1 MLTLAGGCRLL
12 THQQLQP
19 RLALL
24 LLALSLAASLPV
36 LQGSSEVFKYGDD
49 PEFAGNDTG
58 THWTYGLAGED
69 WAGSEPDGST
79 WLCQSGQQQSPVN
92 LPTSPDAAAPLDASH
107 KASWQLGSLTANG
120 SNVGVANN
128 GHNVQVSWQDP
139 SFEPYLSLVVQAG
152 QPLES
157 CLTLRPGHKTAT
169 VKAVPQQLH
178 FHTHSEHLLGG
189 RIFPLEAHLVSLVEQ
204 SQLPSC
210 PPGGCVVVTAV
221 LFELGDNLTQDNA
234 WLAPLF
240 EAMPYSEGESSH
252 LPAGTRFDLQQLLPP
267 NSSYIA
273 YGGSLTTPPCSE
285 GVTWLVMLEPQ
296 PLSLKQRRD
305 FMKAVGDY
313 NCTLN
318 GSTSDAGSIN
328 GTAPAP
334 RLLFESLEPGNTTQ
348 QGNYFINYRPQDT
361 DDALAT
367 IMALNHP
374 SLDVLSIIP
383 IFGSSSSNTAN
394 RMLRHFTQQLG
405 DSSVASLHTHA
416 AAPKTPPHAPI
427 ESSTP
432 TSKSAP
438 SLALTP
444 TADLASEMLVTQWL
458 VGQLKQR
465 PDIPVVPGAI
475 SPPVPLLIQP
485 AALYWDNSTDGQP
498 LKACLLARWPDLA
511 KQAVE
516 AVVFLSSQP
525 ADAPMTLNGGP
536 SPPDFNVFMEPLAAA
551 VLLHAAAAAGVQLVL
566 LHWSLTSLGTT
577 AGQNIVVDSS
587 MIRPQPGLDPP
598 IPASTHWLRQVQ
610 AVRLAAGFEGPN
622 AVPPGPFDQ
631 YVIQYIIDPSAFSCK
646 PLPVYMQQCSP
657 APWLHSSSSSS
668 SSDDSSS
675 SSTDASSSSSSS
687 DASTRDVSSSSSSS
701 SSEPFNAGGDCPG
714 HGPGTT
720 ARNRQQPAMMLVD
733 LTDTYTGPLIA
744 GSGLLPSFGAAP
756 ALRATVCY
764 GYAPDG
770 GRQKFVDN
778 LAKWTW

>member
-120 SNVGVANN
+120 SNVGIANN

-240 EAMPYSEGESSH
+240 EAMPYSEGEASH

-296 PLSLKQRRD
+296 PLSLKQWRD

-334 RLLFESLEPGNTTQ
+334 RVG
-348 QGNYFINYRPQDT
+348 
-361 DDALAT
+361 LA
-367 IMALNHP
+367 
-374 SLDVLSIIP
+374 
-383 IFGSSSSNTAN
+383 
-394 RMLRHFTQQLG
+394 
-405 DSSVASLHTHA
+405 
-416 AAPKTPPHAPI
+416 
-427 ESSTP
+427 E
-432 TSKSAP
+432 AP
-438 SLALTP
+438 S
-444 TADLASEMLVTQWL
+444 
-458 VGQLKQR
+458 
-465 PDIPVVPGAI
+465 
-475 SPPVPLLIQP
+475 
-485 AALYWDNSTDGQP
+485 N
-498 LKACLLARWPDLA
+498 
-511 KQAVE
+511 
-516 AVVFLSSQP
+516 
-525 ADAPMTLNGGP
+525 
-536 SPPDFNVFMEPLAAA
+536 
-551 VLLHAAAAAGVQLVL
+551 
-566 LHWSLTSLGTT
+566 
-577 AGQNIVVDSS
+577 
-587 MIRPQPGLDPP
+587 
-598 IPASTHWLRQVQ
+598 
-610 AVRLAAGFEGPN
+610 
-622 AVPPGPFDQ
+622 
-631 YVIQYIIDPSAFSCK
+631 
-646 PLPVYMQQCSP
+646 
-657 APWLHSSSSSS
+657 SSSSSGS
-668 SSDDSSS
+668 SSQGAPAANITGGNNISSNSSAVASSPPNRLLLSTNRDTAIISSS
-675 SSTDASSSSSSS
+675 SVHVPSTGLSRLLLEAASSGQHYSCSKLGAGSNYRLPQPLNGR
-687 DASTRDVSSSSSSS
+687 TLRIWRDVSSSKKSYLNDAASAAS
-701 SSEPFNAGGDCPG
+701 AGAVAGIVIGVTLGAGLTAGFGYWGWKLYNKRRLKRFYNMDNDMMMVTQEVERQWLNT
-714 HGPGTT
+714 GPGGSS
-720 ARNRQQPAMMLVD
+720 APV
-733 LTDTYTGPLIA
+733 A
-744 GSGLLPSFGAAP
+744 GAGAA
-756 ALRATVCY
+756 
-764 GYAPDG
+764 G
-770 GRQKFVDN
+770 
-778 LAKWTW
+778 LARSRHSINNIP